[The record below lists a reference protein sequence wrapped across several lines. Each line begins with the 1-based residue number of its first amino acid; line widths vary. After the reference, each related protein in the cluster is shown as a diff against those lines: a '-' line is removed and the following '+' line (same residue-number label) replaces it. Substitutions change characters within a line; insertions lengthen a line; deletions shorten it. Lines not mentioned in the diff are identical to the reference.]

1 MTKYSRFVLVAV
13 LVALTAGV
21 VSAQM
26 TPDTKI
32 MLFENGQPVGEV
44 FVPERATNAAYTEHW
59 VLYPNYQYP
68 GPMFVGELLV
78 APIPSQLPRT
88 SVEELFRAAPLG
100 SKHVRVDVQE
110 FDLMPGR

>member
-1 MTKYSRFVLVAV
+1 MNKYSRVVLVAV
-13 LVALTAGV
+13 LVALTAGL

-26 TPDTKI
+26 DTGSKI
-32 MLFENGQPVGEV
+32 GLFQNGQPVGEV

-88 SVEELFRAAPLG
+88 SVEELFRAAPQG